1 MFIKKSHFQNSSLSL
16 NNVITIDM
24 IIIITLNIFM
34 NKLSTIKIGTNHSN
48 IVGAK
53 NQFTLNLK
61 YKNNVIIYIINAIS
75 NIFISV
81 NSIIV
86 LSF

>member
-1 MFIKKSHFQNSSLSL
+1 
-16 NNVITIDM
+16 
-24 IIIITLNIFM
+24 M
-34 NKLSTIKIGTNHSN
+34 NKLSTMKIGTNHSK
-48 IVGAK
+48 IEGAK
-53 NQFTLNLK
+53 NQLTLNLK

-81 NSIIV
+81 NSIIA